1 MKVNRTFSIDLWI
14 VKELKDK
21 RNQSQFVCDAIK
33 TKLDGSSG
41 SLGVADAPTRQLM
54 AALMARDDC
63 EPFVKRVL
71 LQVLT
76 RGS

>member
-33 TKLDGSSG
+33 SKLDGNNDRTLEG
-41 SLGVADAPTRQLM
+41 AEVRSLMIYLKNHKDCDSFIRR
-54 AALMARDDC
+54 ALESALIR
-63 EPFVKRVL
+63 
-71 LQVLT
+71 
-76 RGS
+76 